1 MLSLLSILSPFT
13 WLVHLHLVLYLSVW
27 MMLSGKVRSRA
38 IINGGMAIIAMSMV
52 FMGLLVTESISFI
65 TFH

>member
-1 MLSLLSILSPFT
+1 
-13 WLVHLHLVLYLSVW
+13 
-27 MMLSGKVRSRA
+27 MLSGKVRSRA

-65 TFH
+65 TFHWGTAIPIS